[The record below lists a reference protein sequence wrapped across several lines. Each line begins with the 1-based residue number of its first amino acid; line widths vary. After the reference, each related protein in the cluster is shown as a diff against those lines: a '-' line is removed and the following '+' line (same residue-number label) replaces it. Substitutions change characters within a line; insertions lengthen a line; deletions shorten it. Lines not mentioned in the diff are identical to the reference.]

1 MAQLLSVPPVAAVHH
16 VRMSLVPLCTSDTQ
30 RPEAT
35 TWLAPHVDEPVL
47 ESGLDETDDG
57 KTSPLIKVRYNIVGE
72 YIAF

>member
-47 ESGLDETDDG
+47 ESELDDG